1 MLSDAKGAAER
12 LALARITTGLAA
24 LNTLWHL
31 PPGEVLA
38 DRWDPNEAQE
48 PGSGQRA
55 RLTPEQYEGLRRL
68 AFVSIGAWTLGCENK
83 AVKFAA
89 NASFAAVQ
97 RHVAQFDQRAWN
109 YNSNLNVYLL
119 LLSLT
124 DSRGSLAKE
133 EAAPPEIATA
143 VLGAMRLYY
152 ACVYFQSGL
161 SKLLLSGPS
170 WADGKTLRG
179 SWAEL
184 GTRAGK
190 WLSRRPVSVAAAAS
204 VLALGFEVAFPAAQF
219 MLRKRPQVLGVASL
233 AFHASVKA
241 TMDISFWH
249 HAVHALPLFV
259 LPPEAERH
267 TVRVLRH
274 LLVR

>member
-1 MLSDAKGAAER
+1 MLSEITGARER
-12 LALARITTGLAA
+12 IALARITTGLAA

-31 PPGEVLA
+31 PPGDVLA
-38 DRWDPNEAQE
+38 E
-48 PGSGQRA
+48 PWNPSPPQTPAASGK
-55 RLTPEQYEGLRRL
+55 LTAEQYEALRRL
-68 AFVSIGAWTLGCENK
+68 AFVSVAAWTLGCENK

-89 NASFAAVQ
+89 NVSFAAVQ

-124 DSRGSLAKE
+124 DSRGSLAAE
-133 EAAPPEIATA
+133 DTDETSPEVAAA
-143 VLGAMRLYY
+143 VLAAMRMYY
-152 ACVYFQSGL
+152 ACLYFQSGL
-161 SKLLLSGPS
+161 SKLLRSGPA
-170 WADGKTLRG
+170 WADGRTLRG

-190 WLSRRPVSVAAAAS
+190 WLSLRPMNVAAAAS
-204 VLALGFEVAFPAAQF
+204 VLTLCFELLYPTAQLA
-219 MLRKRPQVLGVASL
+219 LRKRPHTVGLASL

-249 HAVHALPLFV
+249 HAVHALPLYV
-259 LPPEAERH
+259 LRPEAERH
-267 TVRVLRH
+267 TARFLRR
-274 LLVR
+274 LRRR

>member
-1 MLSDAKGAAER
+1 MLPDTSGPRDR
-12 LALARITTGLAA
+12 LALARLTTGIAA

-38 DRWDPNEAQE
+38 EKWQPQQDDSQTA
-48 PGSGQRA
+48 GRA
-55 RLTPEQYEGLRRL
+55 RLTTEQYEGMRRL
-68 AFVSIGAWTLGCENK
+68 AFVSIGAWTLGCETK
-83 AVKFAA
+83 AVKLAA
-89 NASFAAVQ
+89 NLSFAAVQ

-124 DSRGSLAKE
+124 DSRGSLAE
-133 EAAPPEIATA
+133 DGDASSPEVAAA

-170 WADGKTLRG
+170 WADGRTLRG

-190 WLSRRPVSVAAAAS
+190 WLSRRPLSVAAVAS
-204 VLALGFEVAFPAAQF
+204 ALALGFEVAQSADAGGRDNEQCSSCGE
-219 MLRKRPQVLGVASL
+219 RARQEVLVGV
-233 AFHASVKA
+233 
-241 TMDISFWH
+241 
-249 HAVHALPLFV
+249 
-259 LPPEAERH
+259 
-267 TVRVLRH
+267 
-274 LLVR
+274 